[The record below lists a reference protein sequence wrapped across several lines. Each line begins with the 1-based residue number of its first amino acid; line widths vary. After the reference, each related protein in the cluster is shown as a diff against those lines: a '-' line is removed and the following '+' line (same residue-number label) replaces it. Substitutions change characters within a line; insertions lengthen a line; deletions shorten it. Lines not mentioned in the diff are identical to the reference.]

1 MKQILT
7 GVLAVL
13 AMAAMAAETAIELK
27 DKSNISAYGN
37 AKYYL
42 TQPVVTVADGVAK
55 AECGK
60 TAEGVKPFN
69 FQFAV
74 RSNRTYKAGMTYTIT
89 FTLKSNKDVTKAA
102 VANFQMG
109 TAPYKIFGRTPILL
123 KANEPKEFTIS
134 ASLTEDVTV
143 VTCIPCLHK
152 PLTEGQTIE
161 ISNVKMAEAPAK

>member
-13 AMAAMAAETAIELK
+13 AMAAMAAETAIEIK
-27 DKSNISAYGN
+27 DRSNISAYGN

-89 FTLKSNKDVTKAA
+89 FTLKSNKDVTQTA

-109 TAPYKIFGRTPILL
+109 TAPYKIFGRTPIKLT
-123 KANEPKEFTIS
+123 ANEPKEFTLKADI
-134 ASLTEDVTV
+134 TEDVTV
-143 VTCIPCLHK
+143 VTCIPCLHM